1 MTERVNL
8 VDAYDNRS
16 VIAKMVSMEER
27 ISGAE
32 DSIEKTVK
40 DGQTSIDSKV
50 SNGATQINALMSDLK
65 DIKTEATAAASTAE
79 TATATADAAV
89 TKAENA
95 SATIAANVTTSV
107 NAAADA
113 KGYAT
118 SGVLHDGTAV
128 NSAEYFQKLTQTAAD
143 SASASADSAS
153 ASAASAIQ
161 TAAQAASSEI
171 NAKTSETNAAAS
183 ATAAAESAAAVDKG
197 NFVQVSGGVQQVITG
212 EKIFSDG
219 IKVPNRETEATDNDV
234 INFHD
239 INSSSG
245 PFNNLVH
252 RTGAQT
258 ITGETILTSA
268 VISMGAKKVEY
279 RSTRLHAFN
288 TVMRPTGTPL
298 YFSLIFA
305 TAESEIKLFLLCLSG
320 ARNTDTGEWTI
331 TPSIR
336 GSSIG
341 VYSGTSTAIQQV
353 TVGVRYPKYVVKS
366 GTNTIGLYFAHAGA
380 SYNQHVSVTVLAGQA
395 HGGSELAL
403 TFTNEV
409 VSVPVE
415 DDDSEYKYTEVV
427 LS

>member
-50 SNGATQINALMSDLK
+50 TNGVTQINTLMSDLK
-65 DIKTEATAAASTAE
+65 DIKAEATAAASTAE
-79 TATATADAAV
+79 TATATANGAV
-89 TKAENA
+89 TKAESA
-95 SATIAANVTTSV
+95 SATIAADITTSV

-118 SGVLHDGTAV
+118 TGVLHDGTAV

-143 SASASADSAS
+143 QASASASSAS

-171 NAKTSETNAAAS
+171 NAKTSESNAAAS
-183 ATAAAESAAAVDKG
+183 ATAAAESAAGVDKS
-197 NFVQVSGGVQQVITG
+197 NFVQVLGGVQQVITG

-258 ITGETILTSA
+258 ITGETALTSA
-268 VISMGAKKVEY
+268 VICMAAKKVHY
-279 RSTRLHAFN
+279 NQSRLHAFD
-288 TVMRPTGTPL
+288 TMMKSAGSPL

-305 TAESEIKLFLLCLSG
+305 TAESEIKIFLLHLSG
-320 ARNTDTGEWTI
+320 VRDTDTGEWTI

-341 VYSGTSTAIQQV
+341 TYSDNYASTKLI
-353 TVGVRYPKYVVKS
+353 TIGVRYPKYVEES
-366 GTNTIGLYFAHAGA
+366 GTNAIELYFAHSGD
-380 SYNQHVSVTVLAGQA
+380 SYNQHVSVTVLAAEA
-395 HGGSELAL
+395 HGGSELPL
-403 TFTNEV
+403 TFISEV
-409 VSVPVE
+409 VSVPKN
-415 DDDSEYKYTEVV
+415 DDSSYKYTEVT

>member
-32 DSIEKTVK
+32 NSIEKTVE

-50 SNGATQINALMSDLK
+50 SNGAAQINSLMSDLK

-79 TATATADAAV
+79 TATATANAAV
-89 TKAENA
+89 TKAESA

-118 SGVLHDGTAV
+118 TGVLHDGTAV

-143 SASASADSAS
+143 QASASASSAS

-171 NAKTSETNAAAS
+171 NAKTSESNAAAS

-197 NFVQVSGGVQQVITG
+197 NFVQVSGGVQQAITG

-252 RTGAQT
+252 RTGVQT
-258 ITGETILTSA
+258 ITGETTLTSA
-268 VISMGAKKVEY
+268 VISMAAKKVHY
-279 RSTRLHAFN
+279 NDSRLHAFD
-288 TVMRPTGTPL
+288 TVMRSSGSPL

-305 TAESEIKLFLLCLSG
+305 TAESEIKLFLLCLLG
-320 ARNTDTGEWTI
+320 VRNTDTGEWTI

-341 VYSGTSTAIQQV
+341 TYSDTSNSTKQV
-353 TVGVRYPKYVVKS
+353 AVGVRYPKYVGTS
-366 GTNTIGLYFAHAGA
+366 GTNVIEMYFAHSAG
-380 SYNQHVSVTVLAGQA
+380 SYNQYASLTVLAA
-395 HGGSELAL
+395 NSHGGSELPL
-403 TFTNEV
+403 TFANEV
-409 VSVPVE
+409 VDKPVE
-415 DDDSEYKYTEVV
+415 DDDSEYKYTEVK